1 MAVQEA
7 NEHLLRYTSG
17 PTKRFFVREMIYK
30 RKQTERDLYSHL
42 RPFPSSSIKVR
53 RRHSFHLF
61 FQHWISYS
69 IFPFNSSA
77 RKVNGKKRQNS
88 YDDRCLPDLFFLL
101 PTSFWPLPPV
111 FKRVTHYLLYKK
123 EEKIRY
129 EIILRAKKKKKKKW

>member
-1 MAVQEA
+1 M
-7 NEHLLRYTSG
+7 
-17 PTKRFFVREMIYK
+17 
-30 RKQTERDLYSHL
+30 YSHL

-129 EIILRAKKKKKKKW
+129 EIILRAKKKKKKKMVNWTRMARWPRKNRVDSQLTVPFSAAA